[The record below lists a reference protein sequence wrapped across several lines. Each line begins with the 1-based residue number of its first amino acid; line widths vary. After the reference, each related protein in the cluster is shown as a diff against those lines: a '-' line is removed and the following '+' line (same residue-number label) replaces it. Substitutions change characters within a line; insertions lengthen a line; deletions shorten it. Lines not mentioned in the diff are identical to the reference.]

1 MDKFDRIQQLHRIF
15 VGRTFP
21 ITVQELSEKLEC
33 SEKTVKRSL
42 DTLRDYSQA
51 PLEYV
56 SSSRGWRYNPAEKD
70 RFELPGLWLT
80 TEEIHSLAIMLQLI
94 QRMDDQILST
104 DIEPI
109 EKAIDQLLTSRN
121 VNPASFKQHIRY
133 LPKTR
138 CQTNSKT
145 LSTVSSSLLDSVRL
159 QLKYLD
165 YKGSVTEREVS
176 PLKLV
181 HYQENW
187 YLDAW
192 CHLRNELRS
201 FMVARIE
208 SVMKLDT
215 PSIKVNEEQQQAH
228 FASSYGIFSGKAKHI
243 AKLKFFGPS
252 ATEAAS
258 YQWHPDQISEWQGRS
273 YLLNIPYNDDREL
286 VRTLLAYGD
295 GVEIMAPAALK
306 KKLLTKAKQIVA
318 MYDAS
323 WKVGRF

>member
-15 VGRTFP
+15 AGRSVP
-21 ITVQELSEKLEC
+21 ITVRELSEKLEC

-51 PLEYV
+51 PLEYN
-56 SSSRGWRYNPAEKD
+56 SSARGWRYNPSEKD

-80 TEEIHSLAIMLQLI
+80 TEEIHSLAIMLQLL
-94 QRMDDQILST
+94 QRMDEQLLST
-104 DIEPI
+104 DLLPI
-109 EKAIDQLLTSRN
+109 EKAIDQLLTSRK
-121 VNPASFKQHIRY
+121 VNPARFKQHIRY

-138 CQTNSKT
+138 CQTKGKT
-145 LSTVSSSLLDSVRL
+145 LSTVSSSLLDAVRL

-165 YKGSVTEREVS
+165 YKGRLTERQVS

-208 SVMKLDT
+208 SAMKLDT
-215 PSIKVNEEQQQAH
+215 PSINVDEEQQQAH
-228 FASSYGIFSGKAKHI
+228 FSSSYGIFAGKAKHI
-243 AKLKFFGPS
+243 AKLKFMGTT

-258 YQWHPDQISEWQGRS
+258 YQWHPEQSSEWQGAS
-273 YLLNIPYNDDREL
+273 YFLKIPFNDDREL

-295 GVEIMAPAALK
+295 GVEILAPATLR
-306 KKLLTKAKQIVA
+306 KKLLTKAKQIVT